1 MGFLGWRWWD
11 GNVPPVQLLG
21 LSILFLLPVIEPGL
35 FGWLSGF
42 LAIPVF
48 YSLQVNGYTTGVAII
63 RLCLLLVA
71 VTSLFLQ
78 RLDIYLFTLTL
89 LPLGF
94 VLHASAQNG
103 DNAAVSGCKGM
114 LALGLGW
121 LVFWTG
127 FGVLADTNPYASL
140 IKALDLG
147 FQQTMEL
154 YSSKDAGLTPEV
166 TYNLQIIT
174 NNLRETVPR
183 LMPGLLATA
192 TIFTVWI
199 NMVLGNRFVARH
211 QRAPWGSYDTWK
223 LPDNL
228 VWLPIAAIF
237 AVLVGRGTVQ
247 DIGFCLLL
255 VSGVVYLFQ
264 GLAVLLA
271 LLNRW
276 RVPAFARL
284 LLYGILLIQSYSLIF
299 LALLGL
305 CDVWVN
311 LRQKAN
317 KR

>member
-1 MGFLGWRWWD
+1 MGFLGWRWGA
-11 GNVPPVQLLG
+11 GNIPPAQLLG
-21 LSILFLLPVIEPGL
+21 LSILFLLPVIQPGL

-63 RLCLLLVA
+63 RSSLLFSA

-94 VLHASAQNG
+94 TLHASAQKG
-103 DNAAVSGCKGM
+103 DTAAVSGGKGL
-114 LALGLGW
+114 LALGLSW

-127 FGVLADTNPYASL
+127 FGVLTDTNPYTSL

-147 FQQTMEL
+147 FQQTLEL
-154 YSSKDAGLTPEV
+154 YRSKDAGLAPEMI
-166 TYNLQIIT
+166 YNLQIIT

-192 TIFTVWI
+192 TIITVWM
-199 NMVLGNRFVARH
+199 NMVLGNRLVARN
-211 QRAPWGSYDTWK
+211 QIAPWRAYDTWK
-223 LPDNL
+223 LPDTL
-228 VWLPIAAIF
+228 VWLPIAAII
-237 AVLVGRGTVQ
+237 AVLVGQDTVR
-247 DIGFCLLL
+247 DLGYCLLL

-264 GLAVLLA
+264 GLAVLFA
-271 LLNRW
+271 LLKRW
-276 RVPAFARL
+276 RVPAFARI
-284 LLYGILLIQSYSLIF
+284 LLYSILLIQSYSLIF
-299 LALLGL
+299 LALLGI

-311 LRQKAN
+311 IRQKSN
-317 KR
+317 ER